1 MSGRLRERQW
11 GISGCPQR
19 PAQDRLPWIG
29 RIRHSFPVC
38 AHACAGGVRSLRE
51 CSPRILTHGLLR
63 IDRQRQFARMS
74 DPISRL
80 NNALEARSRIER
92 GRNGQSVRWNW

>member
-1 MSGRLRERQW
+1 
-11 GISGCPQR
+11 
-19 PAQDRLPWIG
+19 
-29 RIRHSFPVC
+29 
-38 AHACAGGVRSLRE
+38 
-51 CSPRILTHGLLR
+51 
-63 IDRQRQFARMS
+63 MS